1 MRPLTFRKYVLQ
13 EIEGIKKYA
22 TQQERDKLDIKFFN
36 PKYKDACIYGL
47 MTGNCYNDRAVELIK
62 LCAQYSYAVNNIG
75 EEYKLLKVMPRTGF
89 FYYGNFSPRYSLLEL
104 YIYKAQIETVERLM
118 AYLKGESEAF
128 EYEVV
133 EI

>member
-13 EIEGIKKYA
+13 EIEGIKKHA
-22 TQQERDKLDIKFFN
+22 TQEERDKLDIEFFN
-36 PKYKDACIYGL
+36 PEYKNSCIYGL
-47 MTGNCYNDRAVELIK
+47 MTGNCNNERGIELIR
-62 LCAQYSYAVNNIG
+62 LCTQYSYAVDNIG
-75 EEYKLLKVMPRTGF
+75 EVYVLLQVKPRSRFEELKV
-89 FYYGNFSPRYSLLEL
+89 RYSLLEL

-118 AYLKGESEAF
+118 AYLKGESETF